1 MMNGCDCAGERGA
14 GASASPFFRDG
25 AVLRGRLV
33 EERYSDSG
41 ELVDSRGIGAR
52 RNSDYGGEGRGT
64 SPSIRRIFWDLAFRK
79 GE

>member
-1 MMNGCDCAGERGA
+1 MMNGCDCAGESGA

-41 ELVDSRGIGAR
+41 ELVDSR
-52 RNSDYGGEGRGT
+52 
-64 SPSIRRIFWDLAFRK
+64 
-79 GE
+79 